1 MAGNNLLAGTAS
13 HKGDASDA
21 GQLTRESIRPISSF
35 FSKAFFF
42 VRNSLL
48 LEEAKTRWLI
58 LENIELE
65 FLNSGDFFF
74 RKSVLCSLRLFFLS
88 NRVEGSRGKFYQC
101 VYLEEL
107 IN

>member
-1 MAGNNLLAGTAS
+1 MVDLGKYRIGVF
-13 HKGDASDA
+13 KFD
-21 GQLTRESIRPISSF
+21 R
-35 FSKAFFF
+35 
-42 VRNSLL
+42 
-48 LEEAKTRWLI
+48 
-58 LENIELE
+58 
-65 FLNSGDFFF
+65 FFF

>member
-42 VRNSLL
+42 RNSLL

-74 RKSVLCSLRLFFLS
+74 FRGSVLLDYFPSRIEWKE
-88 NRVEGSRGKFYQC
+88 VEGSFISISGG
-101 VYLEEL
+101 V
-107 IN
+107 N